1 MATAGP
7 GALRWRCSSFCNGG
21 DCVEVAVQPDAVQP
35 DVVAIRNSADT
46 GNFLTVSA
54 AGWRAFVRDCKDGLI
69 PSGA

>member
-1 MATAGP
+1 M
-7 GALRWRCSSFCNGG
+7 
-21 DCVEVAVQPDAVQP
+21 EVALQA

>member
-21 DCVEVAVQPDAVQP
+21 DCVEVALQA